1 MIFSAKCVQ
10 IGVACVTDHMS
21 VPNDHFL
28 YMPTNY
34 SFNIWEFA
42 KLNRL
47 SFPEFGPLPL
57 ISILLMAKCQK
68 KLQLIS
74 LCLWK
79 KNLLGSRSNSE
90 QFDPGAQIN

>member
-21 VPNDHFL
+21 VPSDHFF

-68 KLQLIS
+68 NSNWLAYAYEKRTYWEVDPIQNSLIQV
-74 LCLWK
+74 LK
-79 KNLLGSRSNSE
+79 
-90 QFDPGAQIN
+90 